1 MRNIVSSSPAR
12 DRAGGPGT
20 PATLL
25 IVLILILREL
35 LPLADLSVHSSAHGT
50 DWFQNNLIKLKVQ
63 IYLPALATTG
73 LKEQKPDG
81 FILFRNLIFRL
92 INHGSLDTNIYDT
105 NIQQNFLTELTR

>member
-1 MRNIVSSSPAR
+1 MRNYMSSTQAK
-12 DRAGGPGT
+12 DLAGGPGT

-63 IYLPALATTG
+63 IYLQALATTG

-81 FILFRNLIFRL
+81 FILFRNLISRH
-92 INHGSLDTNIYDT
+92 INHGSLDTNIYAT
-105 NIQQNFLTELTR
+105 NFQQNFLTELTR